1 MRINTPYFTIKIEPL
16 FLIVFFIFLMSI
28 KIQKMLF
35 YFYACY
41 LFIVFHEISH
51 VFTAAIFD
59 KQIDEFKITMS
70 GVCVILKDNFYSKI
84 NKKNS
89 IIKDILIYISGPIG
103 NLLLALI
110 FHNNKLIFEVNMFFC
125 IINLVPIY
133 PLDGYNILKNILKSF
148 NLKNINIEKIMNRIS
163 NIFLTLLLIAIFMFC
178 IYLFMLK
185 SKYQK
190 TVRYGIFTGKMG
202 C

>member
-1 MRINTPYFTIKIEPL
+1 
-16 FLIVFFIFLMSI
+16 
-28 KIQKMLF
+28 
-35 YFYACY
+35 
-41 LFIVFHEISH
+41 
-51 VFTAAIFD
+51 
-59 KQIDEFKITMS
+59 
-70 GVCVILKDNFYSKI
+70 
-84 NKKNS
+84 
-89 IIKDILIYISGPIG
+89 
-103 NLLLALI
+103 
-110 FHNNKLIFEVNMFFC
+110 MFFC

-163 NIFLTLLLIAIFMFC
+163 NIFLTLLLIVGMIQIVMVKKIAIFMFC

-190 TVRYGIFTGKMG
+190 TVKYGIFTGKMG